1 MSSDREVWDHWYRQA
16 QAQGYRSRAAFKL
29 IDIDDKRKVIRKG
42 DRVLDAGCAPGS
54 WCEVALQRVGPEGAV
69 VGIDLQTVEWREAPP
84 NLRLIEGDFST
95 RRQNRCSK
103 GSKVA
108 DEGQPGLMWCFRT

>member
-69 VGIDLQTVEWREAPP
+69 VGIETVVIHILPSDLEYPVYDIIQVRDID
-84 NLRLIEGDFST
+84 NQGVLD
-95 RRQNRCSK
+95 
-103 GSKVA
+103 
-108 DEGQPGLMWCFRT
+108 

>member
-42 DRVLDAGCAPGS
+42 DRVLDAGCALDRGVKSPCKE
-54 WCEVALQRVGPEGAV
+54 WDRKGPWWASTSKPWSGEK
-69 VGIDLQTVEWREAPP
+69 PP
-84 NLRLIEGDFST
+84 NLRLVEGDFLQASAESLLEGIES
-95 RRQNRCSK
+95 RRR
-103 GSKVA
+103 
-108 DEGQPGLMWCFRT
+108 GQPDLMWCFRT

>member
-54 WCEVALQRVGPEGAV
+54 WCEVALQRVGPRGATAHRIAELV
-69 VGIDLQTVEWREAPP
+69 PFAYAEIVGKP
-84 NLRLIEGDFST
+84 
-95 RRQNRCSK
+95 
-103 GSKVA
+103 
-108 DEGQPGLMWCFRT
+108 